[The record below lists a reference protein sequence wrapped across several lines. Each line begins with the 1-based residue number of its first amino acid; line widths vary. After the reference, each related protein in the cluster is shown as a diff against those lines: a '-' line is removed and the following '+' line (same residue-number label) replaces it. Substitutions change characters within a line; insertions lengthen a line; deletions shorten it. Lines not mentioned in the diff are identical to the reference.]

1 MDMVWK
7 EEKKFYP
14 AESVPCFSVQPQGQ
28 LDSVFLGI
36 VHTSDPIS
44 QNEPIEPVCGNWAVT
59 VASSPSQGRAASAGC

>member
-1 MDMVWK
+1 M
-7 EEKKFYP
+7 
-14 AESVPCFSVQPQGQ
+14 QPQGQ